1 MTRIAV
7 AWCIAAGAGLLTAVP
22 LVSRGARD
30 VTVRRTHELIDTSRR
45 VERSRHKRTKPLRLV
60 EGLTR
65 FLSTGTVGRV
75 VRALV
80 RRRRAASEVELARR
94 ELPLV
99 ADLLSVA
106 VGAGCTPYLAVQETV
121 GWAPTTSA
129 RHLREL
135 LRACELGAGFDDA
148 LRHLGASVPVLLGLT
163 DALATSERTGAPVG
177 AALARTAEE
186 ARASVR
192 RSVETRARTVPVRL
206 LFPLVFL
213 VLPAFGLL
221 TVAPALLTAFART

>member
-1 MTRIAV
+1 MNGFAV
-7 AWCIAAGAGLLTAVP
+7 PWFIAAGVGLVTATP
-22 LVSRGARD
+22 LVCRGARHL
-30 VTVRRTHELIDTSRR
+30 TLRRTHELVPVSRR
-45 VERSRHKRTKPLRLV
+45 EHTRRHGRLPFRV
-60 EGLTR
+60 FAESTR
-65 FLSTGTVGRV
+65 RLSLGPVGRV
-75 VRALV
+75 VRGVV
-80 RRRRAASEVELARR
+80 RRRSATRDAEVVRR

-121 GWAPTTSA
+121 GWAPAASA
-129 RHLREL
+129 RHLREV
-135 LRACELGAGFDDA
+135 LRACDLGGGFDDA
-148 LRHLGASVPVLLGLT
+148 LRRLGTSVPVLLGLA
-163 DALATSERTGAPVG
+163 DALATSERTGAPV
-177 AALARTAEE
+177 ATALARTADE

-192 RSVETRARTVPVRL
+192 RSAETRARTVPVRL